1 MSIIILKYFHLI
13 YEINLHTVFRLLP
26 LPPL

>member
-13 YEINLHTVFRLLP
+13 YEINLHTVFHLLP
-26 LPPL
+26 LPPF